1 MTNQQQITRQTIRL
15 GVFGVFVS
23 FAVFI
28 IKYCAYQLTGSVSL
42 LADALETVINVLGAI
57 VSVSTIWLAAQP
69 ADHNHPYGHNKAEY
83 LSALTEGLM
92 MLGAAAVNS
101 REVWHSWQHPIAPS
115 EPLVGLGLNATG
127 GLINLL
133 WGLMLLRFGKQ
144 YRSVALTASGR
155 HTLTDVY
162 ASFGVILGFALV
174 LLTHWLRIDAFVAGI
189 VTLNILW
196 TGLHTLRG
204 SLSGLM
210 DELSDPTIMQ
220 RVLEI
225 IQSHGTGALEAHDL
239 RARVAGRMTF
249 VEFHLVVDGAM
260 TVEIAHGICDCI
272 EAEIRDALGPCTI
285 SIHLEP
291 PEKAKGGRPGA
302 VNLLPSAQVDG
313 AGEAQ
318 LS

>member
-1 MTNQQQITRQTIRL
+1 MHNHKQITRHTIRL
-15 GVFGVFVS
+15 GIMGVSISVG
-23 FAVFI
+23 VFI
-28 IKYCAYQLTGSVSL
+28 IKYLAYELTGSVSL

-57 VSVSTIWLAAQP
+57 VSVSTIWLSAQP

-101 REVWHSWQHPIAPS
+101 REVWHSWQHPIEPS
-115 EPLVGLGLNATG
+115 DPVLGLGLNAAG

-133 WGLMLLRFGKQ
+133 WGMMLLRYGKQ

-155 HTLTDVY
+155 HTLSDVY
-162 ASFGVILGFALV
+162 ASFGVIAGFALV
-174 LLTHWLRIDAFVAGI
+174 PLTGWLRIDAFVAGI

-196 TGLHTLRG
+196 TGLSTLRG

-210 DELSDPTIMQ
+210 DELSDPTILE
-220 RVLEI
+220 RVNEI
-225 IQSHGTGALEAHDL
+225 ILNHGTGALEAHDL

-260 TVEIAHGICDCI
+260 TVAVAHDICDRI
-272 EAEIRDALGPCTI
+272 EAEIRDALGPSTI

-291 PEKAKGGRPGA
+291 PEKAKGDHPGA
-302 VNLLPSAQVDG
+302 LPLVAPP
-313 AGEAQ
+313 
-318 LS
+318 